1 MVTLFQYDL
10 QLGRKKKLNSAI
22 QFPEELDMS
31 QFYKGSSP
39 TKYCLTGVLMHVGP
53 DPNHGH
59 YIAHIQDMESGNWFK
74 FSDECVVHLQSK
86 HLSLGVE
93 DEHLGLG
100 KGRGKAGKKENII
113 KTGFQK
119 SNNAYMLV
127 YMQQEKLIQIRAKE
141 TKEKLKRDAV
151 VRDAMKGD
159 TNNSAE
165 YVFSDG
171 KVFPVDFPSHLR
183 IKIEKDNQEF
193 EAGLIEK
200 YNTKII
206 EKREALSQQTKMQTD
221 YLDLEYCSDSDLDLD
236 DSFEFVPLDWLQR
249 WLTSPSSVG
258 RIETEPLLCLHG
270 NLDIDRLHEVKL
282 CSRAAVSRLYEE
294 YGGADGPRLTSEH
307 LCQMCVTNRA
317 RLTSLDFRMMRD
329 QQFLAREREPD
340 NGTGFW
346 VGRKSYARWKT
357 LAKVA
362 LEDRIIEEVA
372 EWKNSSRQTNKRKF
386 EEVTN
391 SVEDQIS
398 LPELKAKLLRM
409 GTNVSIAPKG
419 SVRNGPIT
427 TPGVSL
433 ITQLGEPSPLLPKI
447 PEVVT
452 REGERKAKP
461 SCAVAPTLKSPK
473 PSATVKPFIKTEG
486 LADIPSTTTP
496 AITKLEPE
504 EPRPPAPS
512 ERLGQSSSAC
522 CSESRSSS
530 RSSSLDSDPS
540 AITSGSS
547 EVSSRETSGGET
559 DTVSPVPAYQP
570 PGEDDFNAD
579 IVCPHGHMRIE
590 ERSRQII
597 SREAWAKL
605 SSYFYKTPITFQF
618 GVKPCYVCEEELHE
632 ANAQREK
639 WREEAARQKSRLPDL
654 FKDTDRPRWSKPSTT
669 RVFLLSSS
677 FVLAWRGFVRGL
689 SAGKA
694 EAVGENITHV
704 NNRSLLCP
712 HNGFLYL
719 PTLSWE
725 SEPNPN
731 LVMITESEWSTVQE
745 MFTVDVEIRVDRE
758 NCSNGPVLTSTPPPC
773 DICVASRQEAEQ
785 EDLLMYT
792 SKRVFV
798 RRISPDEKIPEDTS
812 HDPEYCD
819 NPSEYRVCE
828 DSNVLNLFLSFSFW
842 WEE

>member
-1 MVTLFQYDL
+1 MFQYDL

-31 QFYKGSSP
+31 QFCKGSSR

-74 FSDECVVHLQSK
+74 FSDECVVHLQAN
-86 HLSLGVE
+86 HLTLGVE
-93 DEHLGLG
+93 EESLGLA
-100 KGRGKAGKKENII
+100 KKGKAGKKDAAV

-127 YMQQEKLIQIRAKE
+127 YMQQEKLNEIRAKE
-141 TKEKLKRDAV
+141 TKEKAKRVAVTKDAL
-151 VRDAMKGD
+151 RGEF
-159 TNNSAE
+159 NSSAE
-165 YVFSDG
+165 YVYSDG

-183 IKIEKDNQEF
+183 TKIEKDNREF
-193 EAGLIEK
+193 EAKLLEK
-200 YNTKII
+200 YNTKVL
-206 EKREALSQQTKMQTD
+206 ERREAQTQQVKMQND
-221 YLDLEYCSDSDLDLD
+221 YRDLEYSSDSDLDLD
-236 DSFEFVPLDWLQR
+236 DSFEFVPLSWLQR
-249 WLTSPSSVG
+249 WLSSPSTVG

-282 CSRAAVSRLYEE
+282 CSRRTVSRLYEE
-294 YGGADGPRLTSEH
+294 YGGAEGPRLTSEH

-317 RLTSLDFRMMRD
+317 RLTSLEFRMTRD
-329 QQFLAREREPD
+329 QQFLAREKEPED
-340 NGTGFW
+340 GTGFW
-346 VGRKSYARWKT
+346 VGRRSYARWKT

-372 EWKNSSRQTNKRKF
+372 EWKSSSQQTKKRKY
-386 EEVTN
+386 EEVTK
-391 SVEDQIS
+391 SSPVDPFS

-419 SVRNGPIT
+419 SVRPIT

-433 ITQLGEPSPLLPKI
+433 ISNGIHPM
-447 PEVVT
+447 VVKVPDIGP
-452 REGERKAKP
+452 EGEESRVKP
-461 SCAVAPTLKSPK
+461 SSAVKSPK
-473 PSATVKPFIKTEG
+473 AAVRPLVKTEG
-486 LADIPSTTTP
+486 LEDDPPS
-496 AITKLEPE
+496 ISKLEPE
-504 EPRPPAPS
+504 RP
-512 ERLGQSSSAC
+512 GQSNSAC

-530 RSSSLDSDPS
+530 RSSSLDSEPS

-579 IVCPHGHMRIE
+579 IVCPHGNMRIE

-605 SSYFYKTPITFQF
+605 SSYFYKTPVTFQF
-618 GVKPCYVCEEELHE
+618 GVKPCYICEEELHQ
-632 ANAQREK
+632 ATAQREK
-639 WREEAARQKSRLPDL
+639 WREEAARQKARLPDL

-669 RVFLLSSS
+669 RVYLLSSS

-704 NNRSLLCP
+704 NNKSLLCP
-712 HNGFLYL
+712 HLGFLYL

-731 LVMITESEWSTVQE
+731 LVMITEAEWSTVQE

-758 NCSNGPVLTSTPPPC
+758 NCPNGPVLTSSPEPC

-819 NPSEYRVCE
+819 NPSE
-828 DSNVLNLFLSFSFW
+828 
-842 WEE
+842 